1 MARVQKNGT
10 TTWSGDCSRIQLAAT
25 WLADV
30 GLLRHKK

>member
-1 MARVQKNGT
+1 MARVRTNGA
-10 TTWSGDCSRIQLAAT
+10 TTWSGDCSRIQLMAM